1 MKELKVTNDY
11 VFKKIFAKKGN
22 ESILKDFLI
31 AVLEIPIEKIEVLKD
46 AYLEKELEENKL
58 GILDIK
64 ATLDNNIVVNIEMQV
79 KNQYNIKER
88 SLYYW
93 SNLYS
98 NNLYKNQ
105 DYIENSK
112 TITINI
118 LDFNVFKEGPYH
130 ERCKVMREYNKE
142 ILTEDLEIHFIQIPK
157 CKKDDIKTKLDYW
170 MQFIGNISKEGVEK
184 AMEVNKEIKKAKE
197 ELEYLTGDE
206 AQRRIAELREKAI
219 RDEKANLRGARE
231 EGKMEGREEGEKNKQ
246 LEIAKK
252 LKKINMDIKTIAQIT
267 GLTIEELEKI
277 KK

>member
-31 AVLEIPIEKIEVLKD
+31 AALEIPIEKIEVLKD

-105 DYIENSK
+105 DYIENNK

-231 EGKMEGREEGEKNKQ
+231 EGMRKGAMKEKK
-246 LEIAKK
+246 EIAKK
-252 LKKINMDIKTIAQIT
+252 LKEMNANIDNIIELT
-267 GLTIEELEKI
+267 GLTKEEIEKI
-277 KK
+277 